1 VIVAGVLRKVIFSR
15 NRTKAFHVNRDLCAG
30 MEFCWAEW
38 LGASGIIGQA
48 VWDGGALKIAG

>member
-1 VIVAGVLRKVIFSR
+1 
-15 NRTKAFHVNRDLCAG
+15 

-38 LGASGIIGQA
+38 HGASGIIGQA